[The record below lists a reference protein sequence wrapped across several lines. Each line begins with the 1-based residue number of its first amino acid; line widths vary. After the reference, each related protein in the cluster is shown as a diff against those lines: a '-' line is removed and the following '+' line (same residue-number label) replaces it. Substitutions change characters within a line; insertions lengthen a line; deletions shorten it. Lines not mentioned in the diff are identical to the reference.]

1 MHVLYIEDNLANARL
16 LEKFFAIKTGWQ
28 LTLAINADTGLA
40 CARAAQPDLI
50 LMDINLPGKSGI
62 EALHAL
68 RADATLGA
76 LPVLAVSADARPE
89 HIARVLGEGFD
100 AYITKPI
107 DLAALEQT
115 LRRYAP

>member
-16 LEKFFAIKTGWQ
+16 LEKFFAIKAGWL
-28 LTLAINADTGLA
+28 LTLAANAEAGLA
-40 CARAAQPDLI
+40 CARTARPDLI

-62 EALHAL
+62 DALHEL
-68 RADATLGA
+68 RADTTLATL
-76 LPVLAVSADARPE
+76 PILAVSADARPE

-100 AYITKPI
+100 AYITKPL

-115 LRRYAP
+115 LIRYAR